1 MDIISDRKL
10 EKNVLQWYPM
20 EKNLD
25 TLQIGYID
33 AELVK
38 QLCDKT
44 RNVTILVQDEEEKQK
59 ILQNSKR
66 DNLKVK
72 VVQDFEN
79 YSDNEYDYVTL
90 IGTLKTFENKIEV
103 KAYRRLEFFL
113 KLAKK
118 LCKES
123 GKIIL
128 VLDNKYGMKSW
139 TTLKANKNI
148 ICNQTY
154 ALSQKLINRLLE
166 EQNLTEYKYY
176 YVLPDYKATN
186 AIFTDEYLPNLESIN
201 RNFLY
206 GEEEFENF
214 NQTEAF
220 IELLKEERQSF
231 KFFANSYF
239 VEIGKNKLEPNGI
252 RFVSYTNI
260 RKGKYKIQTIIYEDR
275 VEKTYDNDM
284 AKEHIQTIHKNIDIM
299 NQKNIKTLDRYEND
313 KIISKYIKDFNSYD
327 KILTEFL
334 ENKKETEFFET
345 ITNYKNTLLEK
356 LEEVDYNS
364 IKENNAFTKYGV
376 NVDEEIIQKLH
387 FVKYGLWDLIF
398 HNAFYINEEIY
409 FYDQEWF
416 DYNVPIEFIIY
427 RAIAY
432 FPIAHSYIRTNE
444 LYERLGLTEFL
455 KIFEDLDSKLQLE
468 IRDDE
473 IWKLHTSTRTGQTLF
488 DLYKNLVAEF
498 MEYKKVY
505 NLNTIGE
512 ISEENKRLRQ
522 EIERLNQ
529 EKERIY
535 ASTSWKVTKPVR
547 WLGKNL
553 KRGNAGGK

>member
-10 EKNVLQWYPM
+10 EKNILQWYPM
-20 EKNLD
+20 EKNLY

-239 VEIGKNKLEPNGI
+239 VEIGKSKLEPNGI
-252 RFVSYTNI
+252 QFVSYTNI
-260 RKGKYKIQTIIYEDR
+260 RKEKYKIQTIIYEDR

-327 KILTEFL
+327 KILTELL

-553 KRGNAGGK
+553 KRVNTGGK

>member
-10 EKNVLQWYPM
+10 EKNILQWYPM

-44 RNVTILVQDEEEKQK
+44 RNVTILVQNEEEKQK

-239 VEIGKNKLEPNGI
+239 VEIGKSKLEPNGI
-252 RFVSYTNI
+252 QFVSYTNI
-260 RKGKYKIQTIIYEDR
+260 RKEKYKIQTIIYEDR

-327 KILTEFL
+327 KILTELL

-444 LYERLGLTEFL
+444 LYERLGLKEFL
-455 KIFEDLDSKLQLE
+455 KIFEELDSKLQLE

-553 KRGNAGGK
+553 KRGNTGGK

>member
-1 MDIISDRKL
+1 MDIISDKKL
-10 EKNVLQWYPM
+10 EKNILQWYPM

-33 AELVK
+33 AELVR

-44 RNVTILVQDEEEKQK
+44 RNVTILVQNEEEQQK
-59 ILQNSKR
+59 ILQDSKR
-66 DNLKVK
+66 ENLHVK

-118 LCKES
+118 ICKES

-166 EQNLTEYKYY
+166 EQNLTKYKYY

-186 AIFTDEYLPNLESIN
+186 AIFTDAYLPNLESVN

-214 NQTEAF
+214 NQTEAY
-220 IELLKEERQSF
+220 IELLKEEKQSF

-239 VEIGKNKLEPNGI
+239 VEIGKSKLEPNGI
-252 RFVSYTNI
+252 QFVSYTNI
-260 RKGKYKIQTIIYEDR
+260 RKEKYKIQTIIYEDR
-275 VEKTYDNDM
+275 VEKTYADDM
-284 AKEHIQTIHKNIDIM
+284 AKEHMQTIRKNVDIM

-327 KILTEFL
+327 KILIELL
-334 ENKKETEFFET
+334 ENKKESEFFDT

-364 IKENNAFTKYGV
+364 IKENSVFSKYEVNA
-376 NVDEEIIQKLH
+376 EEKMLQKLH

-398 HNAFYINEEIY
+398 HNAFYINGEIY

-444 LYERLGLTEFL
+444 LYEKLGLTKYL
-455 KIFEDLDSKLQLE
+455 KIFEELDSKLQLE

-473 IWKLHTSTRTGQTLF
+473 IWKLHTSTKTGQTLF
-488 DLYKNLVAEF
+488 DLYKNLIAEF

-505 NLNTIGE
+505 NLNTIGDVL
-512 ISEENKRLRQ
+512 EENKKLKQ

-529 EKERIY
+529 EKARIY

-553 KRGNAGGK
+553 KRGNTGGK